1 MTEEKKRLKGAIL
14 LCVFCL
20 LVLTTGIVAFFGSVS
35 DRINN
40 VTVGENVTKIEE
52 IFDPPD
58 KIEEGKDYIKKVTIR
73 NQGSVPCYVRA
84 FAETVDPAAAA
95 GIQIDWNRTDW
106 SRRQKDGYYY
116 YHRALAAGETTEP
129 LFTTLSAKKDLKD
142 FRIIVYSESVQ
153 AQGSGSPQEA
163 FAPYEEGR

>member
-1 MTEEKKRLKGAIL
+1 MFLTEEGTVL
-14 LCVFCL
+14 L
-20 LVLTTGIVAFFGSVS
+20 
-35 DRINN
+35 R
-40 VTVGENVTKIEE
+40 
-52 IFDPPD
+52 
-58 KIEEGKDYIKKVTIR
+58 
-73 NQGSVPCYVRA
+73 
-84 FAETVDPAAAA
+84 AAAA
-95 GIQIDWNRTDW
+95 VNHDEIHLKKQIAELRGGVKTLSFGVTLDVYKRQDW